1 MCYANKFILYLYGNI
16 LLSDIHTK
24 ECVYTSLQD
33 KCKGNIYDVLVKI
46 CDKSVISFQR
56 KTAMHLLESN

>member
-16 LLSDIHTK
+16 WLLDIHTK

-33 KCKGNIYDVLVKI
+33 KHKGNIYMVYLVKSCI
-46 CDKSVISFQR
+46 EKQ
-56 KTAMHLLESN
+56 